1 MSEPIELS
9 FRYSAADV
17 SRAIRSCYASR
28 LRPRRDFLIVLLCLI
43 AAVAL
48 WRMALHGFALF
59 LFGAAAV
66 FLLILAAA
74 FVFVPLAAFRLQPK
88 FRDKYS
94 LTFTAQGIHFRTEHI
109 ESQIEWN
116 LYTRVKI
123 DPNSY
128 LLYYGPASFTIIPKR
143 VFAGPEQLKA
153 FEELVGQKIP
163 KRVTTSS

>member
-17 SRAIRSCYASR
+17 SRAMRSHYASR
-28 LRPRRDFLIVLLCLI
+28 LHPRRDIIIVLVCLIV
-43 AAVAL
+43 AVAL

-74 FVFVPLAAFRLQPK
+74 LVFVPLAAFQLQPK
-88 FRDKYS
+88 FRDKYA

-109 ESQIEWN
+109 DSQIEWD
-116 LYTRVKI
+116 LYTRAKI

-128 LLYYGPASFTIIPKR
+128 LLYYGPESFTIIPKR

-153 FEELVGQKIP
+153 FEELISQKMLGREATP
-163 KRVTTSS
+163 S